1 MNWRINVV
9 MLDFLIYYYLNL
21 ERGYHY
27 IFKDVFFVF
36 GIVLL
41 NYISPRWKK
50 ENKIILLF
58 KAFLIAFGIWC
69 VLIIFSSIVYSF
81 VDKGLVFAIAFPL
94 ISLIFTFILSKDRM
108 IERLILSLS
117 FYIIFIFSIRTSDT
131 FSYIIL
137 NTKDY
142 IKDDPLSIKI
152 DILRSLFSFLLISI
166 ECFILTLFNTRK
178 CKTIDTRSALIL
190 SIIFFIV
197 HFYQAFS
204 NKGTWLENAIGNTLL
219 IVILYLTY
227 IMFYLATKEYNKKL
241 EYQII
246 ANQSNQKLEQISLL
260 NNSYEDFK
268 KIRHEIKNQYAIM
281 AMLLEKKEYNKLE
294 EIFGSFN
301 NQLLNVV
308 KFYDC
313 GNEVVN
319 QLLNI
324 EASKAKSKNIKV
336 DFNVAVSSKLNID
349 DSDII
354 SLLSNLI
361 DNALEA
367 IERYNYQDTG
377 VILKMW
383 EQNGNLFIMTQNK
396 VLEDQI
402 DLNNLSTK
410 KLDKDSH
417 GYGLKIIE
425 KIVNKYKGYI
435 KFSIKNQFFIVDV
448 YIPMKGNE

>member
-1 MNWRINVV
+1 
-9 MLDFLIYYYLNL
+9 
-21 ERGYHY
+21 
-27 IFKDVFFVF
+27 
-36 GIVLL
+36 
-41 NYISPRWKK
+41 
-50 ENKIILLF
+50 
-58 KAFLIAFGIWC
+58 
-69 VLIIFSSIVYSF
+69 
-81 VDKGLVFAIAFPL
+81 
-94 ISLIFTFILSKDRM
+94 
-108 IERLILSLS
+108 
-117 FYIIFIFSIRTSDT
+117 
-131 FSYIIL
+131 
-137 NTKDY
+137 
-142 IKDDPLSIKI
+142 
-152 DILRSLFSFLLISI
+152 
-166 ECFILTLFNTRK
+166 
-178 CKTIDTRSALIL
+178 
-190 SIIFFIV
+190 
-197 HFYQAFS
+197 
-204 NKGTWLENAIGNTLL
+204 
-219 IVILYLTY
+219 
-227 IMFYLATKEYNKKL
+227 
-241 EYQII
+241 
-246 ANQSNQKLEQISLL
+246 
-260 NNSYEDFK
+260 
-268 KIRHEIKNQYAIM
+268 M

-435 KFSIKNQFFIVDV
+435 KFSVKNQFFIVDV